1 MKLKKG
7 FVLREVC
14 GNPVVMAEGVANI
27 DFNRLLAL
35 SESATWLWQ
44 EAQRQGEFTV
54 ASLVEALCEEYDIT
68 PDVANRDVTRLV
80 TQLQNEGVVEE

>member
-1 MKLKKG
+1 MRLKEG

-14 GNPVVMAEGVANI
+14 GNPVIMAEGLASI

-44 EAQRQGEFTV
+44 EAMRQGDFTV

-68 PDVANRDVTRLV
+68 ADVAHHDVTRLV
-80 TQLQNEGVVEE
+80 EQLQNEGVVE